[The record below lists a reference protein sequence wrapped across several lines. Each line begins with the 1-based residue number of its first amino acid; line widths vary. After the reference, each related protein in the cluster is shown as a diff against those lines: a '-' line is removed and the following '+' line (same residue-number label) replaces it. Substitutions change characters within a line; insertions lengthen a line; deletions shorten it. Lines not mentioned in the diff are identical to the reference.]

1 MRHSRTESIDKVV
14 ESYLKALGIDKKM
27 KEVMLINS
35 WEEIV
40 GKTVA
45 RVTESLF
52 IRHGTLYVSL
62 RSSVVRNELQMLK
75 SGLIKALNEKAGTV
89 IINEIV
95 LK

>member
-14 ESYLKALGIDKKM
+14 EGYLKSMGIETKM
-27 KEVMLINS
+27 KEVMLVNS

-45 RVTESLF
+45 RVTDSLF
-52 IRHGTLYVSL
+52 IRRGTLYVSL
-62 RSSVVRNELQMLK
+62 KSSVVRNELQMLK
-75 SGLIKALNEKAGTV
+75 SGLIKALNDKAGTV